1 VLSVAIGAGLML
13 LPTHLP
19 AAPLEK
25 PVLAV
30 EIAELGTTRA
40 QCIAAAHSVQ
50 LQERAVAALDLA
62 VGAMERGAAATQQ
75 QLDLNSKE
83 EQLLGAL
90 ERLTLASPEALAWS
104 ERPIDR
110 VRSGI
115 LIRAALPALQV
126 QAKALSGQLVALG
139 AERAQV
145 DARRSELDATRQNLT
160 EAGKALVPLVS
171 KRGDLIAK
179 LLPNDGKTQAN
190 LGERASD
197 LPDLIKRTDAE
208 NARRNKDLL
217 IRLRRG
223 LPAAKKGAAPPAD
236 PTRPSDVRALDAP
249 YATMIWPV
257 VGDITHRFGEADRSG
272 RPSLG
277 LTVSTSPAA
286 LVVAPFDGQV
296 EYAGNFH
303 SYGLILIIR
312 HAGGYHSLLAGLG
325 HVDVTS
331 GQWLLAGE
339 PVGAMPGADDKDASA
354 TFYLEL
360 RRDGRPTDPQSRL
373 ASHE

>member
-1 VLSVAIGAGLML
+1 MLSPA
-13 LPTHLP
+13 HLP
-19 AAPLEK
+19 AATVEK
-25 PVLAV
+25 PMLAA
-30 EIAELGTTRA
+30 EIAELGATRA

-50 LQERAVAALDLA
+50 LQERAVAALNLA
-62 VGAMERGAAATQQ
+62 VGVMERGAAATQQ
-75 QLDLNSKE
+75 QLDLNNKQE
-83 EQLLGAL
+83 EHLLGAL

-126 QAKALSGQLVALG
+126 QVKALSDQLA
-139 AERAQV
+139 AHRSARAQI
-145 DARRSELDATRQNLT
+145 DARRSELDAARQALT
-160 EAGKALVPLVS
+160 EAGKALAPLVT

-179 LLPNDGKTQAN
+179 LVPKDSKTQAAN
-190 LGERASD
+190 LGARASD
-197 LPDLIKRTDAE
+197 LPDLIKRADAE
-208 NARRNKDLL
+208 NARRDKLLL

-223 LPAAKKGAAPPAD
+223 LPAAKKGTAPPAD
-236 PTRPSDVRALDAP
+236 PTRPSDVRTLDAP
-249 YATMIWPV
+249 YATMVLPV
-257 VGDITHRFGEADRSG
+257 VGDITHRFGEADPSG
-272 RPSLG
+272 QPSQG
-277 LTVSTSPAA
+277 LTVSTSPSA

-296 EYAGNFH
+296 DYAGNFG

-312 HAGGYHSLLAGLG
+312 HGGGYYSLLAGLG

-339 PVGAMPGADDKDASA
+339 PLGAMRGADDKDASA